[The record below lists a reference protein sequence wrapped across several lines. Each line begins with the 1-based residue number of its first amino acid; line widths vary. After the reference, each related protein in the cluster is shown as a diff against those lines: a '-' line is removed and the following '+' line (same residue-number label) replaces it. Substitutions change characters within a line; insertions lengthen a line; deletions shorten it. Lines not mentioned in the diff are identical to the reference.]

1 MFYTNIDKTG
11 VFCVVHGKLS
21 LLMRRHSE
29 YGTRDCDE
37 RLFQKGFESDI
48 SRMLESLA
56 KLSNILG
63 YIQNFNQRDKIQRRV
78 PCLLL
83 QIFLNVFKMLFPKG
97 TKYIPK

>member
-1 MFYTNIDKTG
+1 
-11 VFCVVHGKLS
+11 
-21 LLMRRHSE
+21 
-29 YGTRDCDE
+29 
-37 RLFQKGFESDI
+37 
-48 SRMLESLA
+48 MLESLA

-63 YIQNFNQRDKIQRRV
+63 YIQNFNQRDKIQRRL